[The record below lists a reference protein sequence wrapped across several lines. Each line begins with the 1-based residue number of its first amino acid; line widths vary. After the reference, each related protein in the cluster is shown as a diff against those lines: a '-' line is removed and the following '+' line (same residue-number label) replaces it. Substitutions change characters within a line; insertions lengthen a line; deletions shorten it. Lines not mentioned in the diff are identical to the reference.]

1 VSGILG
7 IPVEEMRHRGR
18 ERQRTTAR
26 SHAIYWA
33 DRELN
38 MPGVHLAKRY
48 GLTQSAVVHA
58 SRRGEEIAEKKK
70 LPADAM
76 N

>member
-1 VSGILG
+1 
-7 IPVEEMRHRGR
+7 
-18 ERQRTTAR
+18 
-26 SHAIYWA
+26 
-33 DRELN
+33 